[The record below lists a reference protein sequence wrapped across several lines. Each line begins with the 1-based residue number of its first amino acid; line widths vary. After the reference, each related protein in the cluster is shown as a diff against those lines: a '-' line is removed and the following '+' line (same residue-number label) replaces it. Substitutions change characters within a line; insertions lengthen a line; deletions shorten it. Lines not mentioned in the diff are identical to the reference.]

1 MCGGGYLF
9 DKVWWWWIFYKQ
21 LSSLGLAKTY
31 TDLQIRNFQLPPNG
45 KRVRL
50 PVGESVYV
58 VVEPVKNPNNNYVGK
73 SFIGRCK
80 FPPSRQG
87 KQIDIRLGKYGIGR
101 GRISIKEAK
110 DKFRKVRDES
120 AASGLDPREIIKK
133 EKNKQVVNEY
143 NPTMKQA
150 VEGWFKQ
157 NDEMWS
163 KTTKVDYKRRVYNQI
178 FNPENGG
185 FDLQSLLSDLSWEN
199 GGRDKVLT
207 WFDREKKRANK
218 NSARNLMCLRGIFEW
233 SIDRGWLQPPNPAM
247 SSKNTRV
254 SKKDNPNPFLSWS
267 EIDEFI
273 QDLKEVEEE
282 RGNFLVANAL
292 KLVMLTGL
300 RTGTLVQLEFSE
312 IDEENNMLVI
322 PNTKM
327 KRDEIH
333 YVPLTEPMREII
345 GKLEPINKEY
355 GWMFF
360 SHRGNQQP
368 YMREGGIN
376 QFIVRLKDGKYRKRQ
391 TAHGFRQF
399 MMTHAVDELK
409 YDERTIDRHLHH
421 AVGTKVE
428 RAYNHA
434 KYFPER
440 RAFMED
446 WSNALVKKGL

>member
-1 MCGGGYLF
+1 MRKVYNDLEVRQAKNT
-9 DKVWWWWIFYKQ
+9 DKRQV
-21 LSSLGLAKTY
+21 LA
-31 TDLQIRNFQLPPNG
+31 
-45 KRVRL
+45 
-50 PVGESVYV
+50 VGDGVFV
-58 VVEPVKNPNNNYVGK
+58 IVEPVKEVINNFTGK
-73 SFIGRCK
+73 SFIGKCR
-80 FPPSRQG
+80 FPPNRQG
-87 KQIDIRLGKYGIGR
+87 KQIDIRLGKYGR
-101 GRISIKEAK
+101 GEGYLTIKEAK
-110 DKFRKVRDES
+110 EKFIKLRE
-120 AASGLDPREIIKK
+120 ASREQGLDPREIQKK
-133 EKNKQVVNEY
+133 EANKKVIRGY
-143 NPTMKQA
+143 NPLCVDA

-163 KTTKVDYKRRVYNQI
+163 KTTKIDYNRRVYNQI

-185 FDLQSLLSDLSWEN
+185 FDLQSPLGDLSWEN

-254 SKKDNPNPFLSWS
+254 SKRDNPNPFLSWS

-345 GKLEPINKEY
+345 GKLEPINKEH

-376 QFIVRLKDGKYRKRQ
+376 QFIVRLKNGKYKNRQ

-409 YDERTIDRHLHH
+409 YEERTIDRHLHH

-446 WSNALVKKGL
+446 WSNALVKKGF